1 MDTLASHSLM
11 SLPHVVQRSSS
22 GLTSAGDIPAA
33 TAAATAASLKL
44 LLDVTEI
51 CDVSEERREWPL
63 CSEFIDFTSV
73 SISLEGDRYLTDW
86 NVRMKR
92 RTDLVY
98 HGILAR
104 PSERTT

>member
-51 CDVSEERREWPL
+51 CEVSDDRREWPL
-63 CSEFIDFTSV
+63 CTDTSDFESV
-73 SISLEGDRYLTDW
+73 SISLKGRKMGGGY
-86 NVRMKR
+86 
-92 RTDLVY
+92 
-98 HGILAR
+98 
-104 PSERTT
+104 